1 MKPDPLGDQ
10 LEQFRRWLIRRHWRD
25 TVVRVVL
32 LAVLIQIAF
41 LFFGLGLWALV
52 WVLRPS
58 IDGLPHA
65 MDRVAEL

>member
-52 WVLRPS
+52 WVYTALNF
-58 IDGLPHA
+58 
-65 MDRVAEL
+65 